1 MSKLRAIDVMSR
13 EKICPSRRGCL
24 LRKECDPRGKLTPS
38 VNGLPSHFLKSNA
51 RMGKLVKSLGL
62 GPRVARFESGCAHQ
76 PSSVQGPDGGT
87 GRRGG
92 FKSRWPKGRAG
103 SSPAP
108 GTKSRLL
115 LIQPLLDLKQKLLV
129 LGDVGHQL
137 ALLFVRELVAIL
149 DHRGDHSADQQR

>member
-1 MSKLRAIDVMSR
+1 
-13 EKICPSRRGCL
+13 
-24 LRKECDPRGKLTPS
+24 
-38 VNGLPSHFLKSNA
+38 
-51 RMGKLVKSLGL
+51 MGKLVKSLGL

-115 LIQPLLDLKQKLLV
+115 LIQPLLDLIQKTIV
-129 LGDVGHQL
+129 LGDIRKQLTLLRVG
-137 ALLFVRELVAIL
+137 ELVLIF
-149 DHRGDHSADQQR
+149 DQRGDHSADQQR